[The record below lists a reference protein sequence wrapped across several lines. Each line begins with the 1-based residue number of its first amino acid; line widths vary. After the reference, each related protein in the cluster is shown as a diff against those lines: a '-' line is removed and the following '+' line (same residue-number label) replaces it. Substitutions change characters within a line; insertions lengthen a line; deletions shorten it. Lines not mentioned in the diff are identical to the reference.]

1 MAEFVDTPG
10 NTHLYRK
17 IVSWSSPDPF
27 RKTSMCWNESSF
39 PLKNPELSK
48 YSMKCVLIRVFGQSS
63 SSCRY
68 FIVAPKTD
76 TPALGRR
83 YLVNTVTIRPS
94 SWPSMTFVPFP
105 NSSSKSKDRLVE
117 WRSIDDTCCKS
128 VIVDLVWTRCLE
140 RTYTYHEARALYR
153 HGFPTSKWAL
163 IERKR
168 SIPAIYPSKD
178 SISRADDRFFCWY
191 IAAYMSQENN
201 QGNLFQIYFGL
212 SVMLLHV
219 VGSTR
224 FSWTICAWN
233 QFNFFT
239 LNCGRLLA
247 VIMDTT
253 SQYQFVCRWEWMFR
267 HTAHGW
273 GAARFLYEWH
283 SRVWARV

>member
-128 VIVDLVWTRCLE
+128 VVGLVWTRCLE
-140 RTYTYHEARALYR
+140 CTYTYHEARTLYR

-212 SVMLLHV
+212 
-219 VGSTR
+219 
-224 FSWTICAWN
+224 
-233 QFNFFT
+233 
-239 LNCGRLLA
+239 
-247 VIMDTT
+247 
-253 SQYQFVCRWEWMFR
+253 
-267 HTAHGW
+267 
-273 GAARFLYEWH
+273 
-283 SRVWARV
+283 